1 MSVTYILFL
10 LLLFASAFCYLFFPK
25 VIQSLAMRAV
35 QVAITSRDQSLVT
48 FVGSKQYL
56 AVVRAV
62 GFFALAAAV
71 SLSIA
76 SFEGG

>member
-1 MSVTYILFL
+1 MSVTYRVL
-10 LLLFASAFCYLFFPK
+10 LSLLFASAFGYLFFPK
-25 VIQSLAMRAV
+25 VIQALAMRAV
-35 QVAITSRDQSLVT
+35 RVVITSRDQSLIT

-62 GFFALAAAV
+62 GFLALAAAV